1 MSAHSWC
8 DRQLF
13 GFDLFEWMMLLLA
26 IAVLGAFA
34 PPVDTL
40 PPNSNFVDNTYDD
53 HCANILARSASC
65 TKFPLKDSLSPRT
78 RGPVNQRR

>member
-40 PPNSNFVDNTYDD
+40 PHNSNFVDNTYDD
-53 HCANILARSASC
+53 HFANILAGSVPC
-65 TKFPLKDSLSPRT
+65 TKFPLRDSLSPERAA
-78 RGPVNQRR
+78 Q